1 MAATTTFIGAG
12 GYWPHT
18 PDSEVSAGD
27 MVVMGE
33 VVGHAPRDI
42 AADEEGTIQTE
53 GIVEVPKASTSG
65 SAITQGQRLYW
76 DASNLIAVT
85 TKSTHKCLGFAQ
97 EAAASGDSTVRVA
110 LARWYDS

>member
-1 MAATTTFIGAG
+1 MTATTTFIGVG
-12 GYWPHT
+12 GYWPYT
-18 PDSEVSAGD
+18 PGSAVSAGD

-42 AADEEGTIQTE
+42 SANVEGTVQVS
-53 GIVEVPKASTSG
+53 GIVEVPKATTSG

-85 TKSTHKCLGFAQ
+85 TKSTHKCLGWAQ
-97 EAAASGDSTVRVA
+97 EAAAASAATVRVE
-110 LARWYDS
+110 LGRWYDS

>member
-1 MAATTTFIGAG
+1 
-12 GYWPHT
+12 
-18 PDSEVSAGD
+18 

-42 AADEEGTIQTE
+42 AASVEGTIQTE
-53 GIVEVPKASTSG
+53 GVVEVPKATTSG

-97 EAAASGDSTVRVA
+97 EAAAASASVVRVQ